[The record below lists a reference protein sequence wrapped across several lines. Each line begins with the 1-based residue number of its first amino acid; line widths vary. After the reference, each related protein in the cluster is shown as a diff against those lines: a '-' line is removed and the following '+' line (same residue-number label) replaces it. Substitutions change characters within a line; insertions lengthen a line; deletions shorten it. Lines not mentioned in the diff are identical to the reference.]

1 MISRT
6 FALLLLGMS
15 LILGCGEGETS
26 GPAVTTASDQP
37 GTGDTQPWPFDEARR
52 DDQVTFFAPGS
63 SSVLQMDADGSNVQ
77 PFTEQREAPRRLP
90 VPDQQRLLNNV
101 CGGSSS
107 FTDPVEMISPDGVS
121 LGPLDDRFSPAWS
134 PIEDVVAVTCG
145 RDNNGYVVVV
155 SDIDVTGND
164 VSAADVK
171 GGWSRSGR
179 GELSDRM
186 ELYLIAVDG
195 SSVTVLTNNQAG
207 EWLPQWHPSA
217 GWLLVESNRDGNS
230 EIYQLT
236 VSSTASW
243 RLTDRDAD
251 DQAPVWSKR
260 GEIVAFTSNANGMF
274 EVHTVPFKWTDGSL
288 ATGQA
293 GRPTH
298 WGNR

>member
-1 MISRT
+1 MMFRVS
-6 FALLLLGMS
+6 ALLLLGLP
-15 LILGCGEGETS
+15 LILGCSGEETR
-26 GPAVTTASDQP
+26 
-37 GTGDTQPWPFDEARR
+37 PWPFDEARR
-52 DDQVTFFAPGS
+52 DDQVAFFAPGS

-77 PFTEQREAPRRLP
+77 PFTGQKEAPRRL
-90 VPDQQRLLNNV
+90 PDQQRLLNNV

-107 FTDPVEMISPDGVS
+107 FADPVEMISPDGVS

-134 PIEDVVAVTCG
+134 PIQDVVAVTCG

-164 VSAADVK
+164 ISAADVK
-171 GGWSRSGR
+171 SGWSRSGR

-186 ELYLIAVDG
+186 EVYLIAVDG
-195 SSVTVLTNNQAG
+195 SSVTMLTNNQAG
-207 EWLPQWHPSA
+207 EWLPQWHPS
-217 GWLLVESNRDGNS
+217 GNWLLVESNRDGNS
-230 EIYQLT
+230 EIYQLAVT
-236 VSSTASW
+236 NTGSW

-260 GEIVAFTSNANGMF
+260 GEIVAFTSNANGVF

-293 GRPTH
+293 GRPAH

>member
-1 MISRT
+1 MIFRT

-15 LILGCGEGETS
+15 LILGCSEGEGETR
-26 GPAVTTASDQP
+26 
-37 GTGDTQPWPFDEARR
+37 PWPFDEARR
-52 DDQVTFFAPGS
+52 DDQVAFFAPGS